1 MHGKTVVRQ
10 SVHAVNSRLKALL
23 LLHFTVFLWGFTA
36 ILGKAI
42 SYSSFLLVW
51 HRMCLTALV
60 YFCIPAVWRSVRKMP
75 LGQIATLMGIGLV
88 VCAHWLAFYGSIK
101 LGNSAS
107 ITLAC
112 LGSASFFA
120 AILEPLLNRTPF
132 RPVEIIL
139 GMLVLA
145 GILLIYH
152 AMPTTTGAE
161 INYPLAIATGVFSAF
176 LAALFT
182 VLNKRA
188 VHKTE
193 TLTLSALEMLAGAIA
208 LSLLVPFFAAGTA
221 PLLPR
226 LDPAH
231 GNYDLLWLLILVLV
245 CTNLTFYLG
254 THALRELSAFT
265 ANLTVNL
272 EPVYGIILGAV
283 IFHENRQLNLWF
295 YLGTSLIL
303 LAIVIQTVFF
313 TANGKNRPPDIVA
326 TGS

>member
-1 MHGKTVVRQ
+1 MNR
-10 SVHAVNSRLKALL
+10 RLKAFLF
-23 LLHFTVFLWGFTA
+23 LHLAVLLWGFTA

-51 HRMCLTALV
+51 HRMCLTAVV
-60 YFCIPAVWRSVRKMP
+60 YFCIPSVWRGVRKLP
-75 LGQIATLMGIGLV
+75 PGQVASLMGIGLV

-120 AILEPLLNRTPF
+120 AILEPLLNKAPF
-132 RPVEIIL
+132 RPIEIVL
-139 GMLVLA
+139 GMLVIG

-152 AMPTTTGAE
+152 ALPRSTGAG

-182 VLNKRA
+182 VLNRRA
-188 VHKTE
+188 VHQASI
-193 TLTLSALEMLAGAIA
+193 LSISALEMLAGALV
-208 LSLLVPFFAAGTA
+208 LSI
-221 PLLPR
+221 LLPFMADMKGA
-226 LDPAH
+226 LWPTFDPAH
-231 GNYDLLWLLILVLV
+231 GNYDLLWILLLAIV

-265 ANLTVNL
+265 ANITVNL

-283 IFHENRQLNLWF
+283 IFHENRMLNVWF
-295 YLGTSLIL
+295 YLGAAVVL
-303 LAIVIQTVFF
+303 LAVVVQTLWM
-313 TANGKNRPPDIVA
+313 TAYGKEPPCMTQA
-326 TGS
+326 

>member
-1 MHGKTVVRQ
+1 MP
-10 SVHAVNSRLKALL
+10 SPRLNALL
-23 LLHFTVFLWGFTA
+23 LLHLTVFLWGFTA

-42 SYSSFLLVW
+42 SYGSFLLVW

-75 LGQIATLMGIGLV
+75 LRQIAALMGIGLV
-88 VCAHWLAFYGSIK
+88 VCIHWLSFYGSIK

-120 AILEPLLNRTPF
+120 AILEPLLNKTPF
-132 RPVEIIL
+132 RPVEIVL
-139 GMLVLA
+139 GLLVLA

-152 AMPTTTGAE
+152 AMPASSGPDLH
-161 INYPLAIATGVFSAF
+161 YPLAIAAGVFSAF

-193 TLTLSALEMLAGAIA
+193 TLTLSALEMLSGAIV
-208 LSLLVPFFAAGTA
+208 LSLLVPFLAGSGVD
-221 PLLPR
+221 LLPR
-226 LDPAH
+226 FAPAQ

-245 CTNLTFYLG
+245 CTNLTFYMG

-272 EPVYGIILGAV
+272 EPVYGIVLGV
-283 IFHENRQLNLWF
+283 LIFHENQQLNLWF
-295 YLGTSLIL
+295 YLGTALIL
-303 LAIVIQTVFF
+303 LAVLVQTVFF
-313 TANGKNRPPDIVA
+313 SPNAKNRPPDIVA

>member
-1 MHGKTVVRQ
+1 MPSPR
-10 SVHAVNSRLKALL
+10 VNALL
-23 LLHFTVFLWGFTA
+23 ILHLTVFLWGFTA

-60 YFCIPAVWRSVRKMP
+60 YFCFPAVWRAVRKMS
-75 LGQIATLMGIGLV
+75 LRQIATLLGIGLV
-88 VCAHWLAFYGSIK
+88 VCTHWLAFYGSIK

-120 AILEPLLNRTPF
+120 AILEPLVNKTRF
-132 RPVEIIL
+132 RPVEIAL
-139 GMLVLA
+139 GVLVLG

-152 AMPTTTGAE
+152 AMPAPTGTGLH
-161 INYPLAIATGVFSAF
+161 YPLAIATGVFSAL

-182 VLNKRA
+182 VLNRRV
-188 VHKTE
+188 VHSSGA
-193 TLTLSALEMLAGAIA
+193 LTVSAMEMLGGAIL
-208 LSLLVPFFAAGTA
+208 LSLLIPFLTDTQSA
-221 PLLPR
+221 LLPGFS
-226 LDPAH
+226 PAQ

-245 CTNLTFYLG
+245 CTNLTFYMG

-272 EPVYGIILGAV
+272 EPIYGIILGAL

-295 YLGTSLIL
+295 YLGTALIL
-303 LAIVIQTVFF
+303 LAVAIQTLVI
-313 TANGKNRPPDIVA
+313 TPGAGKSPPEIVP